1 MSTVSMSTTSMSTIS
16 MNAYV
21 VPLVL
26 AISSLPAFIA
36 AALIGR
42 SARATRPDGG
52 RGGGPALARL
62 MLLVG
67 FAILAGAAGLLW
79 AGDDETRRLVVIV
92 AMVLAVNGLGLVL
105 IFSLGRKRNRRP

>member
-1 MSTVSMSTTSMSTIS
+1 MPMS
-16 MNAYV
+16 AYV

-36 AALIGR
+36 AALLARSGR
-42 SARATRPDGG
+42 AKDAP
-52 RGGGPALARL
+52 RGGTPVLARL

-67 FAILAGAAGLLW
+67 FAILAGAAGLVW
-79 AGDDETRRLVVIV
+79 AGDNETRRLAVIV

-105 IFSLGRKRNRRP
+105 LFSLGRKRNRRQ

>member
-1 MSTVSMSTTSMSTIS
+1 MSTMS

-21 VPLVL
+21 VPLIL

-52 RGGGPALARL
+52 RGTPALARL

-67 FAILAGAAGLLW
+67 IAILAGAAGLLW
-79 AGDDETRRLVVIV
+79 AGDNETRRLAVTV

>member
-1 MSTVSMSTTSMSTIS
+1 MPMSD
-16 MNAYV
+16 YV

-36 AALIGR
+36 AALIAR
-42 SARATRPDGG
+42 SARAARADGG
-52 RGGGPALARL
+52 RGGTPVLARL

-67 FAILAGAAGLLW
+67 LAILAGAVGLLW
-79 AGDDETRRLVVIV
+79 AGDNESRRLAVVV

-105 IFSLGRKRNRRP
+105 LFSLGRKRNRRP